1 LKPNILL
8 LIYEWQRFVE
18 YLRMIR
24 FSHSVFALPFAYA
37 GVVLAGN
44 RAEITVSKI
53 VWITI
58 AMVSARSAA
67 MGFNRLADHS
77 LDARNPRTKARA
89 LPEGRIGISAVQIF
103 VSISLIVFFLSA
115 AMLNRLALF
124 LSPLAVFIILSYS
137 YTKRFTVM
145 SHYILGLSLGIAP
158 IGGWIGITGVFN
170 YLPVLMSAGVLFWVA
185 GFDIIYS
192 LSDIEIDRRE
202 GLKSIPVLYG
212 IKGALWISR
221 ISHFIAFMFFSAVYL
236 INCVSLLSVVFL
248 VIILVMLLF
257 QHISLKPEDEKS
269 VNRAFFIGNSVIS
282 IVFFA
287 GIFISDIF
295 FK

>member
-1 LKPNILL
+1 
-8 LIYEWQRFVE
+8 
-18 YLRMIR
+18 
-24 FSHSVFALPFAYA
+24 
-37 GVVLAGN
+37 
-44 RAEITVSKI
+44 
-53 VWITI
+53 
-58 AMVSARSAA
+58 MVSARSAA

-89 LPEGRIGISAVQIF
+89 LPAGRIGISSVKIF
-103 VSISLIVFFLSA
+103 VSISLIVFILSA
-115 AMLNRLALF
+115 AMLNGLALF
-124 LSPLAVFIILSYS
+124 LSPLAVFIFLSYS

-158 IGGWIGITGVFN
+158 LGGWIGITGVIN
-170 YLPVLMSAGVLFWVA
+170 YLPLLMSAGVLFWVA

-192 LSDIEIDRRE
+192 LSDIQIDRKE
-202 GLKSIPVLYG
+202 GLKSIPVRYG

-221 ISHFIAFMFFSAVYL
+221 VSHFTAFLFFDLVYL
-236 INCVSLLSVVFL
+236 ISCVSQLSMIFL
-248 VIILVMLLF
+248 PIILAMLLF

-282 IVFFA
+282 VVFFA
-287 GIFISDIF
+287 GIFLSAIF

>member
-1 LKPNILL
+1 
-8 LIYEWQRFVE
+8 
-18 YLRMIR
+18 MIR

-44 RAEITVSKI
+44 RGEITVSKI
-53 VWITI
+53 IWITI

-89 LPEGRIGISAVQIF
+89 LPAGRIGISAVRIF
-103 VSISLIVFFLSA
+103 VLISLIVFFLSA
-115 AMLNRLALF
+115 AMLNWLALF
-124 LSPLAVFIILSYS
+124 LFPLAVFIILSYS
-137 YTKRFTVM
+137 YTKKFTVM
-145 SHYILGLSLGIAP
+145 SHYYLGLSLGIAP

-170 YLPVLMSAGVLFWVA
+170 YLPILMSVGVLFWVA

-202 GLKSIPVLYG
+202 GLKSIPVRYG
-212 IKGALWISR
+212 IRGALWISR
-221 ISHFIAFMFFSAVYL
+221 FSHLIAFLFFSAVYL
-236 INCVSLLSVVFL
+236 ISCAPLLSIAFL
-248 VIILVMLLF
+248 AIILAMLLF
-257 QHISLKPEDEKS
+257 QHISLKPEDGKS
-269 VNRAFFIGNSVIS
+269 VNRAFFIGNSIIS
-282 IVFFA
+282 VVFFA
-287 GIFISDIF
+287 GIFISAIF

>member
-1 LKPNILL
+1 
-8 LIYEWQRFVE
+8 
-18 YLRMIR
+18 
-24 FSHSVFALPFAYA
+24 
-37 GVVLAGN
+37 
-44 RAEITVSKI
+44 
-53 VWITI
+53 
-58 AMVSARSAA
+58 

-89 LPEGRIGISAVQIF
+89 LPAGRIGISSVKIF
-103 VSISLIVFFLSA
+103 VSISLIVFILSA
-115 AMLNRLALF
+115 AMLNGLALF
-124 LSPLAVFIILSYS
+124 LSPLAVFIFLSYS

-158 IGGWIGITGVFN
+158 LGGWIGITGVFN
-170 YLPVLMSAGVLFWVA
+170 YLPLLMSAGVLFWVA

-192 LSDIEIDRRE
+192 LSDIQIDRKE
-202 GLKSIPVLYG
+202 GLKSIPARYG

-221 ISHFIAFMFFSAVYL
+221 VSHFTAFLFFGLVYL
-236 INCVSLLSVVFL
+236 ISCVSQLSMIFL
-248 VIILVMLLF
+248 PIILAMLLF

-282 IVFFA
+282 VVFFA
-287 GIFISDIF
+287 GIFLSAIF